1 MAHDVFIS
9 YSSEDKAIADA
20 LCASLEAAKVRC
32 WIAPRDI
39 LPGDTWQE
47 AIVQAIGHSRVMVL
61 VFSSH
66 SNASTDVSRE
76 LTLAVR
82 AGCVIVPFRIE
93 AVQPNGVMRYY
104 LADTHWLDAMNPPT
118 ELEIRKLVTTV
129 TLFLKG
135 ERPAGAVED
144 PAGNGGLLL
153 RRVIARA
160 KVKPLYGAALAAVV
174 LLAVV
179 ALLIAILPPG
189 PPYPG
194 ASFAVAGNVTPPAY
208 NVKGVALYQDTAL
221 LLLDNGLAF
230 MDVKNLSPSGTPL
243 GFSDNE
249 TLDMSTRDNRTYVL
263 LRQASQNLTAGV
275 DTYRVMA
282 IDLDDPTRAPGI
294 LWEKTFPGTEMYT
307 PANVEAGDGLLFLGT
322 WNGFTLVRLGLPEGH
337 ASTYTATFNHSG
349 FASEGSIKDN
359 MLAASIGDLGVGLFD
374 IDAVTSAPGYPAVS
388 VPPDPIHFLHA
399 INPLPSWVKSSLRLR
414 GDQLYFVA
422 DDIYLYDVGD
432 PEQPRKLAEFGIDGN
447 PDIYFSSLEIDGDV
461 LYAAFYRN
469 GYGNRYVE
477 GGVAAFDISDPAF
490 PRLVARYYTASRVTG
505 LAAREGLV
513 CISTSEPGLTLLR
526 LRQ

>member
-20 LCASLEAAKVRC
+20 ICAALESAKVRC

-118 ELEIRKLVTTV
+118 EVEILKLVTTV

-135 ERPAGAVED
+135 ERPHGSGD
-144 PAGNGGLLL
+144 SPAGKGSLPLW
-153 RRVIARA
+153 RIIARA
-160 KVKPLYGAALAAVV
+160 KAKPFYAAAFAGIV

-179 ALLIAILPPG
+179 ALLIALLPPG
-189 PPYPG
+189 QPPG
-194 ASFAVAGNVTPPAY
+194 ASFAVVGNITPPAY
-208 NVKGVALYQDTAL
+208 NVKRVDLYQDTAL

-230 MDVKNLSPSGTPL
+230 MDVKNLSISGTPL
-243 GFSDNE
+243 SFSDNE

-263 LRQASQNLTAGV
+263 LRQASQNLTVSG
-275 DTYRVMA
+275 DTYRVLA
-282 IDLDDPTRAPGI
+282 IGLDDPQRAPGV
-294 LWEKTFPGTEMYT
+294 LWEKTFPGTEIYT
-307 PANVEAGDGLLFLGT
+307 PANIEAGDDVLFLGT
-322 WNGFTLVRLGLPEGH
+322 WNGFTLVRLGLPEGDT
-337 ASTYTATFNHSG
+337 STYTATFNHSG
-349 FASEGSIKDN
+349 FASEGVILDN
-359 MLAASIGDLGVGLFD
+359 MLSASIGDLGVGLFD
-374 IDAVTSAPGYPAVS
+374 IGAVTSAPVT
-388 VPPDPIHFLHA
+388 PPIMDPVHFIHA
-399 INPLPSWVKSSLRLR
+399 INPLPSWVKSSLRVH
-414 GDQLYFVA
+414 GDQLYFIV
-422 DDIYLYDVGD
+422 DRIYIYDVRD
-432 PEQPRKLAEFGIDGN
+432 PEQPRKLADFGIDNN
-447 PDIYFSSLEIDGDV
+447 PYIYFSNLEIDGDI

-477 GGVAAFDISDPAF
+477 GGVAAFDVSDPAF
-490 PRLVARYYTASRVTG
+490 PRPVARYYTASRVTG
-505 LAAREGLV
+505 LAARDGLV
-513 CISTSEPGLTLLR
+513 CISTSDPGLTLLR
-526 LRQ
+526 LQQWG